1 MSSFSIDNPPQN
13 LTMNDFRAISDNYG
27 SLVKTCRFAVRIS
40 TPNLLQ
46 TQGYAAFCNDFTYL
60 CEIAELPG
68 RGFMNIDIRYYG
80 PNHKLPFQTT
90 YEDMNLTFLCRSD
103 SLERQFFDDWMY
115 HINPV
120 NSFDF
125 NYRDEYRS
133 EITIYQFADYSE
145 NEDDNAPIATYATTI
160 HNAYPIL
167 LNPQPM
173 TWGDA
178 QFQRLV
184 VSFTYTHW
192 TRKGWEPEPKSFE
205 LISARPGSPGGNP
218 NSR

>member
-1 MSSFSIDNPPQN
+1 MASFPTSSNPPKY
-13 LTMNDFRAISDNYG
+13 LTMNDFRAVSDNYG
-27 SLVKTCRFAVRIS
+27 SLVKTCRFAVRILP
-40 TPNLLQ
+40 TGNLMQ
-46 TQGYAAFCNDFTYL
+46 NYSAFCRDFTYL

-68 RGFMNIDIRYYG
+68 RGFMNMDVRYYG
-80 PNHKLPFQTT
+80 PSHKLPFQST
-90 YEDMNLTFLCRSD
+90 YEDMNLTFLCRTE

-115 HINPV
+115 HINPT

-133 EITIYQFADYSE
+133 EIEIYQFADYPE
-145 NEDDNAPIATYATTI
+145 NDGDTAPQATYAITVY
-160 HNAYPIL
+160 NAYPIL
-167 LNPQPM
+167 VNPQPM

-192 TRKGWEPEPKSFE
+192 TRKGYEPAPRTFSLDPNEKGRV
-205 LISARPGSPGGNP
+205 ISN
-218 NSR
+218 